1 MANTTQ
7 TKMFSSAKDTAS
19 QQPVECLGIK
29 FPNDEARRQYFLE
42 KLREKLNDPNFR
54 KVEGFP
60 VGEDEDILALSDPPY
75 YTACPNPFIEDFILS
90 IDQQRKTASPE
101 KYHRE
106 PFASDVSEGKNDP
119 IYTLHSYHTKVP
131 HRAVMRY
138 ILHYTS
144 PGDVVFDGFCG
155 TGMTGVAAQLCGDAS
170 TINSLGYTV
179 KPNGSILDEQG
190 RVISDFGRRNVILS
204 DLSPL
209 ASSIAA
215 AYNNFSSVQHHV
227 KSLGKLVNGFHDD
240 YAHVYA
246 TKPQP
251 STTVEADYYVWS
263 EHFSCPHC
271 SLEQTLFAFA
281 VEKDSKTLSSS
292 FHCPKCKS
300 ELSKDDLVRTWTDV
314 LDIDGRTHFKEAKT
328 TIAEIV
334 ASVNKRTLRF
344 PPSKHDLD
352 LLRHFTAEDYA
363 WYPTAEFPHGR
374 QTRKVK
380 TGSGISRVHQMF
392 TPRELVVLS
401 NLWDKLR
408 QLPTHVE
415 RSSALFLFTACL
427 TLLSRRERYRDGTG
441 KGAQSG
447 TLYVPS
453 LQIEKNAFDVL
464 NRKLE
469 AFSKVTLETSS
480 ANAFV
485 SCQSHTDL
493 PVIPANSVDFIFTDP
508 PFGESLQYGEL
519 NFFHEAWL
527 RVFSNLPNDC
537 VLNYVH
543 GKGMPFYQRTM
554 VKAFSEAFRIL
565 KSGRWISVEFHNS
578 QNNIWMAIQQALW
591 QAGFAVADVRIL
603 DKQQSGFNVVNRAGA
618 VDKDLVISAYKPTSE
633 LAQQFEIL
641 GGTEKGMWLF
651 VDNHLY
657 QLPVCVVKG
666 DVIETVTER
675 QKHILFDRMVAFHVQ
690 KGVSVPC
697 SATEFYAGLKQRFPE
712 RDEMFFLPSQVTDYD
727 QATQEVHTVEQLPL
741 FVSDEKS
748 AIQWVRQQLQKKTA
762 TYRELTP
769 QYMKETQKVWE
780 KHEQPIELQSI
791 LDENFVI
798 DSSDHWHVP
807 DSKNEEHLAQLRHR
821 RLVKE
826 FRNYSEAKG
835 KLKQVRSEALRAGF
849 KECWQQR
856 DYVTIVAM
864 AKRLPEAVVQ
874 EDQDLLMYYDNALM
888 RIGD

>member
-7 TKMFSSAKDTAS
+7 TKMFGSGKDAAS
-19 QQPVECLGIK
+19 HQSVECLGIK
-29 FPNDEARRQYFLE
+29 FPNDEARRVYFLE
-42 KLREKLNDPNFR
+42 QLREKLKDPEFR
-54 KVEGFP
+54 KIEGFP
-60 VGEDEDILALSDPPY
+60 IGDDDDILALSDPPY
-75 YTACPNPFIEDFILS
+75 YTACPNPFIEAFIKS
-90 IDQQRKTASPE
+90 NDARRTEPSSAQ
-101 KYHRE
+101 YHKE

-138 ILHYTS
+138 ILHYTN

-155 TGMTGVAAQLCGDAS
+155 TGMTGVAAQLCGDISAVK
-170 TINSLGYTV
+170 SLGYAVET
-179 KPNGSILDEQG
+179 GGAILDERGHVFSQL
-190 RVISDFGRRNVILS
+190 GRRSVILS
-204 DLSPL
+204 DLSPF
-209 ASSIAA
+209 AGSVAT
-215 AYNNFSSVQHHV
+215 AYNAFSTVRSHID
-227 KSLGKLVNGFHDD
+227 SLTQLISGLHDR
-240 YAHVYA
+240 YAHLYS
-246 TKPQP
+246 TKPQ
-251 STTVEADYYVWS
+251 SLGAVEADYYVWS

-271 SLEQTLFAFA
+271 SHEQTLFAFA

-292 FHCPKCKS
+292 FHCPKCKT
-300 ELSKDDLVRTWTDV
+300 ELSKDDLVRTWSDV
-314 LDIDGRTHFKEAKT
+314 LDVDHRTHIKEAKT

-334 ASVNKRTLRF
+334 ASVNGRTLRF
-344 PPSKHDLD
+344 PPSKHDDD
-352 LLRHFTAEDYA
+352 LLRRLKPDDYA

-380 TGSGISRVHQMF
+380 SGSGISRVNQMF
-392 TPRELVVLS
+392 TSRELVILS
-401 NLWDKLR
+401 NAWEEIR
-408 QLPTHVE
+408 QLTTHVE
-415 RSSALFLFTACL
+415 RVSALFLFTACL

-469 AFSKVTLETSS
+469 AFSKVSLNTSS
-480 ANAFV
+480 GNACV

-493 PVIPANSVDFIFTDP
+493 SVIPSNSVDFIFTDP

-527 RVFSNLPNDC
+527 RVFSNLKKDC

-543 GKGMPFYQRTM
+543 DKDMSFYQRTM
-554 VKAFSEAFRIL
+554 VQAFSEGFRIL
-565 KSGRWISVEFHNS
+565 KPGRWVAVEFHNS

-618 VDKDLVISAYKPTSE
+618 VDKDLVISAYKPTSDM
-633 LAQQFEIL
+633 ARQFEIL

-651 VDNHLY
+651 VESHLH
-657 QLPVCVVKG
+657 QLPICVVKG
-666 DVIETVTER
+666 RVLETVAAR
-675 QKHILFDRMVAFHVQ
+675 QRHILFDRMVAFHVQ

-712 RDEMFFLPSQVTDYD
+712 RGEMFFLPSQVSEYD
-727 QATQEVHTVEQLPL
+727 QTHQQVQTVEQLAL
-741 FVSDEKS
+741 FVSDEKT
-748 AIQWVRQQLQKKTA
+748 AIQWVRQKLQQMAA
-762 TYRELTP
+762 TYRQLTP
-769 QYMKETQKVWE
+769 QYMQETQKSWE
-780 KHEQPIELQSI
+780 KHERPIELQSI
-791 LDENFVI
+791 LDENFVV
-798 DSSDHWHVP
+798 DSSDRWHVP
-807 DSKNEEHLAQLRHR
+807 DSKNEDHLAQLRHR
-821 RLVKE
+821 RLLKE
-826 FRNYSEAKG
+826 FRTYVEAKG

-856 DYVTIVAM
+856 DYVSIVSM
-864 AKRLPEAVVQ
+864 AKRVPESVIQ
-874 EDQDLLMYYDNALM
+874 EDEALLMYYDNALM
-888 RIGD
+888 RAGE